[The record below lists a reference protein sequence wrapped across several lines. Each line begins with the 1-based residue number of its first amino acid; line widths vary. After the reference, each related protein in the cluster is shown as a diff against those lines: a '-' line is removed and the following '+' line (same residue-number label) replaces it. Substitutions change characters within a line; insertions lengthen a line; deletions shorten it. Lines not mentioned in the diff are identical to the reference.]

1 MAALLQGLKTLGAI
15 RAGAI
20 GVVGLAVLGFLL
32 FVAMRGGQGAM
43 TPLGAELDGRDS
55 AQVAL
60 ALEKARIPFQFT
72 AGNQLLVAADDVPRA
87 RIALAKEGLP
97 SGGMV
102 GYEIFDRGEGLGTT
116 QFQQQLN
123 QLRALEGE
131 LARSIR
137 TLSGVRSARV
147 HLVMPRREP
156 FARDRQEARASVVLA
171 LAGAARLDRDQ
182 TRAIVNLV
190 TGAVPGLAANNV
202 AVVDSQGN
210 VLAENG
216 QMSDGEAR
224 AATTRDEQ
232 RRIAERQMA
241 RGVEEM
247 LERTLGPGRVRAEAA
262 LDYDYDKV
270 NETQER
276 FDPDGQV
283 MRSQQS
289 TMEQSR
295 STEASANVSVQNNL
309 PNPEGANG
317 STGGTQE
324 SRQEETSNYEISR
337 SVRTVVRDQPVLRRL
352 SLAVMVDHVAER
364 AADGTVT
371 WRERSTEELA
381 RIATL
386 VRSAVGF
393 DERRGDIV
401 EVASMAFAAPPAE
414 EAQGAAGMLGLPLER
429 AELFRIG
436 EAALAILLFLVFI
449 YAFARPTVARL
460 VSLSPQEAPLQSL
473 SAGGSAALG
482 AAMSPPLPPL
492 EEAMVTMA
500 QVDGQ
505 VRAASL
511 RALAGL
517 VDERP
522 EEAVQTLRNWLATE
536 ST

>member
-1 MAALLQGLKTLGAI
+1 MAALLQGLKTLGAL
-15 RAGAI
+15 RAAAI
-20 GVVGLAVLGFLL
+20 GAVGLAVLGFLL
-32 FVAMRGGQGAM
+32 FVTTRGGHGPM
-43 TPLGAELDGRDS
+43 MPLGADLDLRDA
-55 AQVAL
+55 AQAAQ
-60 ALEKARIPFQFT
+60 ALEKLHIPFQLT
-72 AGNQLLVAADDVPRA
+72 AGNQILVAAGDAPRA
-87 RIALAKEGLP
+87 RIALAQEGLP
-97 SGGMV
+97 AGGMV
-102 GYEIFDRGEGLGTT
+102 GYEIFDRGDGLGAS
-116 QFQQQLN
+116 QFQQRMN

-137 TLSGVRSARV
+137 TLSGVRAARV
-147 HLVMPRREP
+147 HLVLPRREP
-156 FARDRQEARASVVLA
+156 FARDRQEARASVVLS

-182 TRAIVNLV
+182 TRAVVNLL
-190 TGAVPGLAANNV
+190 TGAVPGLAARNV

-216 QMSDGEAR
+216 QMTGGAARMAATRDAQRR
-224 AATTRDEQ
+224 AA
-232 RRIAERQMA
+232 EREMA
-241 RGVEEM
+241 RNVEEM
-247 LERTLGPGRVRAEAA
+247 LERTLGRGHVRAEAA

-276 FDPDGQV
+276 YDPDSQV

-289 TMEQSR
+289 TIEQSR
-295 STEASANVSVQNNL
+295 TAEATANVSVQNNL
-309 PNPEGANG
+309 PNPDGMNG
-317 STGGTQE
+317 GNTGTQE

-364 AADGTVT
+364 GGDGTVA
-371 WRERSTEELA
+371 WRARSAEELD
-381 RIATL
+381 RIAAL

-393 DERRGDIV
+393 DERRGDRV
-401 EVASMAFAAPPAE
+401 EVASMAFAAPAAE
-414 EAQGAAGMLGLPLER
+414 DAPDAAGVLGLPLER

-436 EAALAILLFLVFI
+436 EAVVAILLFLVFI

-460 VSLSPQEAPLQSL
+460 VSLSPHEAPLPAL
-473 SAGGSAALG
+473 AAAEPAVSGL
-482 AAMSPPLPPL
+482 PPLPPL
-492 EEAMVTMA
+492 EEAMVSMA

-522 EEAVQTLRNWLATE
+522 EEAVQGLRNWLATE
-536 ST
+536 PA